1 MTPQQIAE
9 ASAAAM
15 WAGDAASRAMGMR
28 IDAVGPGTATLSMTL
43 APDHLNGHGT
53 AHGGVLFT
61 LADSAFAFACNS
73 HGDKAVAASAQVA
86 FLAPG
91 KGGERVTARAAERTR
106 AGRSGICDVTVTGED
121 GRVLAEFR
129 GLSRT
134 VPGSHLEET

>member
-1 MTPQQIAE
+1 MDQQRIAE

-15 WAGDAASRAMGMR
+15 WEGDAASRSMGMR
-28 IDAVGPGTATLSMTL
+28 IETVAPGAATLSMTL
-43 APDHLNGHGT
+43 AAEHLNGHGT

-73 HGDKAVAASAQVA
+73 HGDKAVAASAQIA

-91 KGGERVTARAAERTR
+91 RGGERVTATAAERIR
-106 AGRSGICDVTVTGED
+106 AGRSGVCDVTVTGED

-129 GLSRT
+129 GVSRT
-134 VPGSHLEET
+134 VPGSHLEAT